1 MATTAPVIHEIPDWE
16 TPSAKLKKPIFSKA
30 SIFSIIKTADPALPL
45 TKEEVPENEVG
56 SIGRTWSDK
65 WLPHWAGRIGRS
77 RKIFFCS
84 LAALVFLLALVL
96 GLGLGLGLSHKLS
109 VNLNTFHPGT
119 AI

>member
-16 TPSAKLKKPIFSKA
+16 TPSSKPKKSLFSKA
-30 SIFSIIKTADPALPL
+30 NIFSNIKTADPALPL
-45 TKEEVPENEVG
+45 TKEEVPDNEVG
-56 SIGRTWSDK
+56 SIERTWSEK
-65 WLPHWAGRIGRS
+65 WLPPWAARMRRS

-84 LAALVFLLALVL
+84 LAAIVLLALVL